1 MHSSIY
7 KHENQI
13 NLNKRPVQKNR
24 CKGRLFILIEQ
35 LNYLEA
41 YSGSLETPKHPL
53 YSGVRHVI
61 LDCKYQKCVPNILV
75 RIFRQLYRSN
85 YFDTNHINH
94 NYDYFPCGFIKIN
107 PQQKPTHPLILQN
120 FNTWAMT
127 KNMYRYF
134 TKFQEDFFP
143 FLSFFFVLSPI
154 CFSHTGVKM
163 SKIRFLREVFKN
175 GEKQKF

>member
-61 LDCKYQKCVPNILV
+61 LNCKYPKCVPNILV
-75 RIFRQLYRSN
+75 CIFRQLYRSN

-107 PQQKPTHPLILQN
+107 P
-120 FNTWAMT
+120 
-127 KNMYRYF
+127 
-134 TKFQEDFFP
+134 
-143 FLSFFFVLSPI
+143 
-154 CFSHTGVKM
+154 
-163 SKIRFLREVFKN
+163 
-175 GEKQKF
+175 